1 MQVVKCSSVLF
12 NFYSNSQI
20 TSEKIVILGNALNLF
35 LQQSETEGE
44 QELWQLAGQGPWWG
58 SDRALRALQNKQSAE
73 ALPAQPLPGA
83 SGISSQA
90 ELVYYGINAM

>member
-1 MQVVKCSSVLF
+1 MQLSSL

-20 TSEKIVILGNALNLF
+20 TSENIVVLGNALNLF

-58 SDRALRALQNKQSAE
+58 SDRAVMVLQSKQSAE

-83 SGISSQA
+83 LDISSQA
-90 ELVYYGINAM
+90 ELVYYGINTV